1 MDIVTKETFKVKVQK
16 LVDQFSDNEPYYKSS
31 KYKEDELRQEFI
43 NPFFKA
49 LGWDMDNEQGFA
61 PQYREVIHEDRIEI
75 EGKPKAPDYA
85 FKVGSDRKFFV
96 EAKAS
101 SVRVFSEIDPAFQ
114 LRRYAWSGKL
124 PVSILTD
131 FEEFSIYD
139 TTIEPKHTDK
149 SSVARVKYINYKD
162 YLKEADYLWDTFS
175 KEAVWKGSFDK
186 FAKREKKGSQL
197 VDKSFLKEIE
207 LWRDL
212 VAKDI
217 ASNNKLNIY
226 ELNFVVQK
234 FIDRIIFLRIAE
246 DRGVETYETLRSAI
260 KSPNTY
266 SQLLKIFSRA
276 DEKYN
281 SSLFDLKKDELSA
294 KIKISDKTL
303 DKILNNL
310 YYPKSPY
317 EFSVIGVDI
326 LGSVYEQ
333 FLGKVIRLTKGGNAV
348 IEEKPEVK
356 KAGGVYYTPQ
366 YIVDYIVKN
375 TVGELVEGKT
385 PKDVAKLKIVDPACG
400 SGSFLIGA
408 YNYLLNWHH
417 KYYVENDVE
426 KNLKAKKLFKD
437 AEGNFFL
444 STQEKKDIL
453 LNNIHG
459 VDIDPQAVEVTKL
472 SLALKML
479 EGENS
484 ETIGAQFVMFADRIL
499 PDLSSNIKCGN
510 SLIGSDYFS
519 DKQISLLE
527 DEELRKVNAF
537 DWDKEFPLIFRY
549 GGFDAVIGNPP
560 YGAELTQEERDYLSV
575 KYDSTNLDTAV
586 LFMILANKLLKN
598 NGLNSF
604 IIPKAF
610 TYASNWEDIRESLLP
625 EITAIVDCSK
635 VWSNVKL
642 EMAIYLL
649 IKESHSLSYDTFAR
663 EDDNIIKIG
672 KVDKLVSSKFGFIIN
687 GVSDKELEFGL
698 KILSSRKRLNDFIY
712 NQRGAIIQNE
722 LSTNVGRP
730 VIGGKNIQRYFSNS
744 IVKGYI
750 DESKA
755 VEDKGHIK
763 KNSILV
769 QRLVAHI
776 ANPRPHIQI
785 SSVLSE
791 YVLPKDALIVDT
803 INQLQNNSEV
813 SSLVLCGILNSKLI
827 SWYCYKFV
835 FANAIRTMQFD
846 NPTTSRIPIPNIDMD
861 SQTYKNI
868 ENSVENILELRRSIL
883 DLGEDNPKIK
893 DLFNRMEYLD
903 QSIEDNILNLYGFAE
918 EEKRDIRRYF

>member
-1 MDIVTKETFKVKVQK
+1 MDIVTKETFKTKLQK
-16 LVDQFSDNEPYYKSS
+16 LVEHFSDNEDYYKSTQ
-31 KYKEDELRQEFI
+31 YKEDHVRQEFI

-61 PQYREVIHEDRIEI
+61 PQYREVIHEDRLEI

-101 SVRVFSEIDPAFQ
+101 SVKVFSEIDPAFQ

-149 SSVARVKYINYKD
+149 SSVARVKYIHYKD
-162 YLKEADYLWDTFS
+162 YIKEADYLWDTFS

-510 SLIGSDYFS
+510 SLIGSDYYS
-519 DKQISLLE
+519 DKQITLLG

-537 DWDKEFPLIFRY
+537 DWGNEFPLIFRY

-560 YGAELTQEERDYLSV
+560 YVNSREIEAEQKNYFA
-575 KYDSTNLDTAV
+575 KYEVGIDQYDLYT
-586 LFMILANKLLKN
+586 LFTEKGLQILKN
-598 NGLNSF
+598 NGLLSF
-604 IIPKAF
+604 ITPDKFIITNYGKKIKDYIYRNAEIINVVDYTKENVFNGVSVYPVVFILKKGISKETKTF
-610 TYASNWEDIRESLLP
+610 EEFVYEIGSSILLKVES
-625 EITAIVDCSK
+625 
-635 VWSNVKL
+635 
-642 EMAIYLL
+642 
-649 IKESHSLSYDTFAR
+649 KESIDIDVWRPLATSKNIAVNSGGSKIVSNR
-663 EDDNIIKIG
+663 E
-672 KVDKLVSSKFGFIIN
+672 VTKFGFRNLIEGTLNGGRLSDAEPNKIIMKKLCYEIEAGLDDLGLSTIN
-687 GVSDKELEFGL
+687 TVYCIKADSVYLKYLLGVLNSRLITFYARNKYKGTSLRGGYIELRVFQIKELNIAIPSKGDLTKMDSLVSQIRTLSNDNPRWNIL
-698 KILSSRKRLNDFIY
+698 KEKIDALVYDIYSLSKEEV
-712 NQRGAIIQNE
+712 Q
-722 LSTNVGRP
+722 T
-730 VIGGKNIQRYFSNS
+730 
-744 IVKGYI
+744 
-750 DESKA
+750 
-755 VEDKGHIK
+755 VED
-763 KNSILV
+763 
-769 QRLVAHI
+769 
-776 ANPRPHIQI
+776 
-785 SSVLSE
+785 
-791 YVLPKDALIVDT
+791 Y
-803 INQLQNNSEV
+803 
-813 SSLVLCGILNSKLI
+813 
-827 SWYCYKFV
+827 
-835 FANAIRTMQFD
+835 FANF
-846 NPTTSRIPIPNIDMD
+846 
-861 SQTYKNI
+861 K
-868 ENSVENILELRRSIL
+868 
-883 DLGEDNPKIK
+883 
-893 DLFNRMEYLD
+893 
-903 QSIEDNILNLYGFAE
+903 
-918 EEKRDIRRYF
+918 

>member
-1 MDIVTKETFKVKVQK
+1 MDIVTKETFKTKLQK
-16 LVDQFSDNEPYYKSS
+16 LVEHFSDNESYYKSS